1 MLPEH
6 RDRVEALFVE
16 LQIYQYRTGWG
27 GPYPSYKTPL
37 AEFARQIKVLRI
49 SHRVHIGSLI
59 AFFSLI
65 LIGHAMAALDSATV
79 LPWVMGLAVFVAF
92 ASQVWAG
99 RAICPRCKKP
109 FHHRWVLFSIIETQC
124 LNCGFHLWN
133 NDGL

>member
-1 MLPEH
+1 MNEGKIGLDFQDPGDAAFIAAALVKEGIQAEVAELGKADRPPKSKARSRLFVQPEH

-59 AFFSLI
+59 AFFRLS
-65 LIGHAMAALDSATV
+65 
-79 LPWVMGLAVFVAF
+79 
-92 ASQVWAG
+92 
-99 RAICPRCKKP
+99 
-109 FHHRWVLFSIIETQC
+109 
-124 LNCGFHLWN
+124 
-133 NDGL
+133 